1 LSKTSRCCTLVLA
14 AAMIAFAA
22 PSAFAAP
29 TPSFTVAP
37 ASPQSGIAATFT
49 STSTAPALST
59 ITNIEWDFDGN
70 GAFEVSGLAP
80 VQHTFPTAG
89 SYTVNMRATSSE
101 LLDNQATATA
111 TVVVTTRVPTADFSF
126 NPTSPS
132 VNDSVLF
139 ASNSSDPDGEAL
151 AHTWNFGD
159 NTSST
164 QRNPTH
170 AYTTPGQKTVRL
182 TVNDGHG
189 GVDDLT
195 KTITVKDPSAA
206 KASFTFSPQSPV
218 ADQTVTFTSTSTP
231 SAGQSISSQTWDL
244 DSDGQFDDGSGK
256 TVTRQFD
263 SPGVYRVALRVV
275 QANGNPAVAE
285 GTVRV
290 GAIVASPTTSPT
302 PNTPPTTPSKP
313 TKGRPSLLTPFPV
326 VRLVGAAY
334 TTRTIVSVLS
344 VQSPRGALVRVRC
357 KGTGCPKVVRRKR
370 SKGKSLRFKT
380 FERGISAGAKLEIFV
395 LAKKRIGKYTS
406 FKMQRAKPPRRTDLC
421 LVPGKRKPVSCAR

>member
-1 LSKTSRCCTLVLA
+1 VLA

-37 ASPQSGIAATFT
+37 ASPQSGTAVTFT
-49 STSTAPALST
+49 STSTAPAPFA
-59 ITNIEWDFDGN
+59 ITAIDWDFDGN
-70 GAFEVSGLAP
+70 GSFETPGSPTLP
-80 VQHTFPTAG
+80 STHTFPTAG
-89 SYTVNMRATSSE
+89 TYTVNMRATSNE
-101 LLDNQATATA
+101 LLDPKEAAATA

-126 NPTSPS
+126 NPASPS

-206 KASFTFSPQSPV
+206 KASFTFTPQTPV

-256 TVTRQFD
+256 TVTRRFD
-263 SPGVYRVALRVV
+263 SAGVYRVALRVV

-290 GAIVASPTTSPT
+290 GAIVASPQTTSPT
-302 PNTPPTTPSKP
+302 PNTPPTTPGKP

-380 FERGISAGAKLEIFV
+380 FERGIRAGAKLEIFV